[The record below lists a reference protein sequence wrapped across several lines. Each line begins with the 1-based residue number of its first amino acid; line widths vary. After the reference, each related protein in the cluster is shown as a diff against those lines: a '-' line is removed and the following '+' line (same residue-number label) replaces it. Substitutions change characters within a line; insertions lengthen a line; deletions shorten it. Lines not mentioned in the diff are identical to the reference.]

1 MNKHAQPDLTAAA
14 IKGGVAS
21 DQRHDSA
28 AKHVTGQAVY
38 IDDIAEPAG
47 TLHGCLGLST
57 IAHGTVKSIDLD
69 AVRSAPGVVAVLT
82 GHDVPGVNDISP
94 TGRHDEPVLTT
105 EKVEFF
111 GQPLFAVIAET
122 REVARRAC
130 QLAKIDYDALPFV
143 TDIGELDAKS
153 AR

>member
-57 IAHGTVKSIDLD
+57 IAHGTIRTMDL
-69 AVRSAPGVVAVLT
+69 
-82 GHDVPGVNDISP
+82 
-94 TGRHDEPVLTT
+94 
-105 EKVEFF
+105 
-111 GQPLFAVIAET
+111 
-122 REVARRAC
+122 
-130 QLAKIDYDALPFV
+130 
-143 TDIGELDAKS
+143 
-153 AR
+153 